1 MDMARRGLGGTPGP
15 AAEDLEDE
23 VEVEERS
30 GLGGIGGG
38 RGSLEEEA
46 EGSVLSFPWVTR
58 AATSK
63 AEKAEREQ
71 DLELVS
77 T

>member
-1 MDMARRGLGGTPGP
+1 M
-15 AAEDLEDE
+15 ED
-23 VEVEERS
+23 VEEEEVS
-30 GLGGIGGG
+30 EDF
-38 RGSLEEEA
+38 SL
-46 EGSVLSFPWVTR
+46 PWMTS